1 MPKFITSNK
10 DCYIFG
16 REMFSIL
23 LYFSANGSF
32 ELEGCQAEVAT
43 VRKETDAMVAFGG
56 DNCKLDH
63 WDEGKIGDEVEWD
76 EE

>member
-1 MPKFITSNK
+1 MRT
-10 DCYIFG
+10 
-16 REMFSIL
+16 
-23 LYFSANGSF
+23 SF

-43 VRKETDAMVAFGG
+43 MRKETDAMVAFGG
-56 DNCKLDH
+56 ENCKLDH